1 MVRSDYGDACTIT
14 TPATVYRMADTTLL
28 GNKSEAIF
36 ETNGYNEEILA
47 LNVFPNPNSKDETFS
62 IHLTGITQN
71 NQSIK
76 ISIFNIL
83 GTCVYKSVINTLEES
98 QLIISPELNLA
109 TGVYLIESDV
119 NGNKLRMKFV
129 VE

>member
-47 LNVFPNPNSKDETFS
+47 LKVFPNPNSKDETFS
-62 IHLTGITQN
+62 IHLTDITEN
-71 NQSIK
+71 NQSI
-76 ISIFNIL
+76 
-83 GTCVYKSVINTLEES
+83 
-98 QLIISPELNLA
+98 
-109 TGVYLIESDV
+109 
-119 NGNKLRMKFV
+119 
-129 VE
+129 